1 MTASY
6 PPDRGGVPRRERTN
20 DVVIWLLLYVLSI
33 LGANWALLT
42 FGLVNVAPGL
52 LAPAGVYFAGITFSL
67 RDAVRERLGYW
78 RALAAVAV
86 GALLSAFLSPQ
97 LALASGIA
105 FGLSEGLDAL
115 VYEPL
120 RKRGWLAAVAASN
133 VVGFAVDSAV
143 FLLLAFGSLE
153 FLAGQ
158 LVGKG
163 WMTLAAIAALWAWR
177 RNRRPQWV
185 YV

>member
-1 MTASY
+1 MVALAETE
-6 PPDRGGVPRRERTN
+6 RERTRN
-20 DVVIWLLLYVLSI
+20 DVIWLAGYVLSI
-33 LGANWALLT
+33 VGANWLLVT
-42 FGLVNVAPGL
+42 FGVVPIGL
-52 LAPAGVYFAGITFSL
+52 GLAAPAGVFAAGLTFSL

-78 RALAAVAV
+78 WALAAVAL

-120 RKRGWLAAVAASN
+120 RKRGWLRAVAASN
-133 VVGFAVDSAV
+133 VVGFTVDSAV

-158 LVGKG
+158 VWGKAL
-163 WMTLAAIAALWAWR
+163 MTLAAIGVLGAWR
-177 RNRRPQWV
+177 QWRRGV
-185 YV
+185 YVPDGQPA